1 MTAAALIAIIIIA
14 LIVAGLLTI
23 ALTSDDKPE
32 PADQQHIIYTQ
43 AGKVIPGRG
52 LQKR

>member
-43 AGKVIPGRG
+43 AGKVIPGSYI
-52 LQKR
+52 QKR